1 MSARQL
7 IVLVVAAIAAIGAL
21 VLIRTMGNRNSAPHE
36 TAEAVAGEQ
45 VLVAAKDIPQG
56 AALTPSDLAVRV
68 FPQGS
73 VTEAFVRLSSQPSA
87 QADFV
92 GAVTRRGF
100 AAGEPIMQGSV
111 IQPEGHGFMAAQL
124 RPGYRAVAVE
134 ITAATGAGGFI
145 GANDHVDVILTRTI
159 EGHDGGNANQ
169 TVRSET
175 IIEDVRVL
183 AVDDVVQPQTAGE
196 APERHVA
203 EVAVLELSPQD
214 AHTLAQGD
222 EMGDISLALRG
233 VQADVVG
240 MSTQRGRSLE
250 QESGSVRVHA
260 FGTVTGGR

>member
-7 IVLVVAAIAAIGAL
+7 IVLVFAGIAAIGAL
-21 VLIRTMGNRNSAPHE
+21 LLIRTMGARNDAPNE
-36 TAEAVAGEQ
+36 QAEAVAGEQ

-73 VTEAFVRLSSQPSA
+73 VTDAFVRMSNQPSA

-111 IQPEGHGFMAAQL
+111 VQPEGRGFMAAQL
-124 RPGYRAVAVE
+124 QPGYRAVAVE
-134 ITAATGAGGFI
+134 IAAGTAAGGYI
-145 GANDHVDVILTRTI
+145 GANDRVDIILTQTVEQR
-159 EGHDGGNANQ
+159 DGGSSGEQ
-169 TVRSET
+169 VRSDI

-183 AVDDVVQPQTAGE
+183 AVDDIVQPQTAGE
-196 APERHVA
+196 ATERHID
-203 EVAVLELSPQD
+203 EVAVLELSAND
-214 AHTLAQGD
+214 ARTLAQAD
-222 EMGDISLALRG
+222 EMGDVSLALRG
-233 VQADVVG
+233 VQADIVG
-240 MSTQRGRSLE
+240 MSGSQGRGIT

-260 FGTVTGGR
+260 FGSVTGGR

>member
-7 IVLVVAAIAAIGAL
+7 IVLVVAGIAAIGAL
-21 VLIRTMGNRNSAPHE
+21 LLIRTMGARNNAPHE
-36 TAEAVAGEQ
+36 QAEAIAGEQ
-45 VLVAAKDIPQG
+45 VLVAAKDIPLG

-73 VTEAFVRLSSQPSA
+73 VTDAFVRLSNQPSA

-92 GAVTRRGF
+92 NAVTRRAF
-100 AAGEPIMQGSV
+100 AAGEPIMQDLV

-124 RPGYRAVAVE
+124 QPGFRAVAVE
-134 ITAATGAGGFI
+134 IAAGSAAGGYI
-145 GANDHVDVILTRTI
+145 GANDHVDVILTRTVDRR
-159 EGHDGGNANQ
+159 DGSSS
-169 TVRSET
+169 SEQVLSDI

-203 EVAVLELSPQD
+203 EVAVLELSAAD
-214 AHTLAQGD
+214 ARTLAQGD

-233 VQADVVG
+233 VEADAVG
-240 MSTQRGRSLE
+240 MSTAQGRGIT
-250 QESGSVRVHA
+250 QEFGSVRVHA
-260 FGTVTGGR
+260 FGTVSGGR